1 MKLGYFGGR
10 GTPNVDTARQADDK
24 VILLTPINQVQV
36 VVVLEGRSIQHF
48 VGYLW
53 DLAALGLGHDH
64 RVLIKSTEGRFLK
77 SEEVTAAA
85 GITSKTVLLFDMV

>member
-10 GTPNVDTARQADDK
+10 GTPNIDTARQADDK

-36 VVVLEGRSIQHF
+36 IVVLEGRRIQHL

-53 DLAALGLGHDH
+53 YLAALGLGYDY
-64 RVLIKSTEGRFLK
+64 RVLIKSAEGRFLK
-77 SEEVTAAA
+77 SEEITAASV
-85 GITSKTVLLFDMV
+85 TSKNVLLLNKV